1 MSDQDVDAF
10 LEHYG
15 VKGMQW
21 GVRNERSKEQIQR
34 RDRRIKTVKKVAA
47 VAGVAAIATGGIY
60 ANKLLKKHGADK
72 RSRLEKVEHLRRL
85 RDTGFAWKEGS
96 KASWEYSLPLTPGPG
111 ALKWK

>member
-34 RDRRIKTVKKVAA
+34 RDRRIKTVKK
-47 VAGVAAIATGGIY
+47 
-60 ANKLLKKHGADK
+60 LLRLLVLRLLQQVVFMLINYLKNMAQINDLVLK
-72 RSRLEKVEHLRRL
+72 R
-85 RDTGFAWKEGS
+85 
-96 KASWEYSLPLTPGPG
+96 
-111 ALKWK
+111 